1 VSSCFLSLC
10 SRILSQHHFF
20 SAKLKIFRRKDPC
33 RKFFV
38 RTSTILY
45 GQRKCLRQTF
55 SFLFSSS
62 FKSGLIRFYTK
73 LHKKKKKS
81 FVVKHSVKERE
92 REREREERTL
102 FHFAIISSRLIRR
115 VVVSSRRRSDHHSKT
130 FVSILTRKESIINKR
145 EKI

>member
-1 VSSCFLSLC
+1 M
-10 SRILSQHHFF
+10 
-20 SAKLKIFRRKDPC
+20 
-33 RKFFV
+33 
-38 RTSTILY
+38 
-45 GQRKCLRQTF
+45 CLRQNF

-92 REREREERTL
+92 RERQREERTL
-102 FHFAIISSRLIRR
+102 FHFAILSSRLIRR
-115 VVVSSRRRSDHHSKT
+115 VVVSSRRRRSDHHSKT
-130 FVSILTRKESIINKR
+130 FVSILTRKESISNKR